1 MKTLK
6 QKFIGRWK
14 LKYAIIRYDNSV
26 IFPFG
31 KNLKS
36 ILFYDEDYMSV
47 QIMMNKNQQ
56 INEQSNNL
64 NLKDLA
70 WALKNIG
77 YLAYFAKYEIDDNK
91 KIIKHFVKGSIV
103 QSIVGKTEIRNYKF
117 ENNYNDLVLSAGPM
131 ELRWIKDK

>member
-1 MKTLK
+1 
-6 QKFIGRWK
+6 
-14 LKYAIIRYDNSV
+14 
-26 IFPFG
+26 
-31 KNLKS
+31 
-36 ILFYDEDYMSV
+36 MSV